1 MELTFESIDKEIRRK
16 FINKLNRNCK
26 NGLVKLEENNVKHR
40 ETLGLLNQA
49 YNTIR
54 NAETNLKKYNFVDA
68 NSLLRAALEYMIM
81 AVMIEDDERIFNEF
95 VILSSIDNQ
104 LKRKYTIVNT
114 LICKFAEKIKVIS
127 TEIFEESTSKDVQN
141 LFIEVYD
148 LLCKYTHAS
157 LVVSIFKEITMDE
170 EKEILKLLMS
180 YVLYFVKIVLLD
192 SIIYL
197 NNGNGTHITLYT
209 LAGCMILNWQKISL
223 IVNKNNVDMK
233 KFTKLLYWD
242 TVNNELFKFFNKK
255 IKDLVSDEINMI
267 DKNDIVKFIDNFIS
281 S

>member
-233 KFTKLLYWD
+233 KFTKLLYW
-242 TVNNELFKFFNKK
+242 K
-255 IKDLVSDEINMI
+255 
-267 DKNDIVKFIDNFIS
+267 
-281 S
+281 

>member
-1 MELTFESIDKEIRRK
+1 M
-16 FINKLNRNCK
+16 
-26 NGLVKLEENNVKHR
+26 EENNVKHR
-40 ETLGLLNQA
+40 ETLGLLNQS

-54 NAETNLKKYNFVDA
+54 NVEINLKKYNFVDA
-68 NSLLRAALEYMIM
+68 NSLLIAALEYMIM

-104 LKRKYTIVNT
+104 LKRKHTILNT
-114 LICKFAEKIKVIS
+114 LICKFAKKIKVIS
-127 TEIFEESTSKDVQN
+127 PEIFEESTLKDVQN

-157 LVVSIFKEITMDE
+157 LVVSIFTEITKNE
-170 EKEILKLLMS
+170 EKETLKLLMS
-180 YVLYFVKIVLLD
+180 YVLYFVKIILLD

-197 NNGNGTHITLYT
+197 NNGNGTHITAYT

-242 TVNNELFKFFNKK
+242 TVNNELFKSFNKK
-255 IKDLVSDEINMI
+255 LKDLVSDEMNMI
-267 DKNDIVKFIDNFIS
+267 DRNDIVKFIDNFINS
-281 S
+281 